1 MLCNPEVLAI
11 LCPFTVEVLQKLDAV
26 NSITSAVDTC
36 EVLYF
41 NINWFYILILIDFIL
56 SPNY

>member
-11 LCPFTVEVLQKLDAV
+11 LCPFTVEALNKINAM
-26 NSITSAVDTC
+26 NNITSAVDPC
-36 EVLYF
+36 GVFHF
-41 NINWFYILILIDFIL
+41 NINYIDLTL